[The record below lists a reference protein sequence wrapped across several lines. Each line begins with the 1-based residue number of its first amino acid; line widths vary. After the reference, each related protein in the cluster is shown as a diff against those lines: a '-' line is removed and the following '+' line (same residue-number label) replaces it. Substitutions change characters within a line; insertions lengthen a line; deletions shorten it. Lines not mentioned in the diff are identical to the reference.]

1 MFNNFPQQLF
11 DNIIKDGRWQWYLGG
26 LGNTLLMTLGATMIG
41 IIIGCLIAIC
51 KVTVSNRKLSKIGNK
66 VTFADVLWKIVDVIC
81 DIYLTIVR
89 GMPSVVLLM
98 IFVYIIF
105 QSVSI
110 SASIY
115 IAMFAFGINSGA
127 YVAEII
133 RSGIM
138 AVDKGQT
145 EAGRSLGLSSATT
158 MSKIVLPQAI
168 KNVLPALFN
177 EGIVLLKET
186 SIAGYVAIA
195 DLTYQATLIRS
206 RTFSPVPLLV
216 IAIIYIIIVTILSA
230 ILRKIERRLSRSDN
244 R

>member
-11 DNIIKDGRWQWYLGG
+11 DNIIKDGRWQWYLEG

-127 YVAEII
+127 YVAEI
-133 RSGIM
+133 
-138 AVDKGQT
+138 
-145 EAGRSLGLSSATT
+145 LSSATT

>member
-11 DNIIKDGRWQWYLGG
+11 DNIIKDGRWQWYLEG

-105 QSVSI
+105 QSVST
-110 SASIY
+110 Y
-115 IAMFAFGINSGA
+115 C
-127 YVAEII
+127 YVC
-133 RSGIM
+133 
-138 AVDKGQT
+138 
-145 EAGRSLGLSSATT
+145 LWH
-158 MSKIVLPQAI
+158 
-168 KNVLPALFN
+168 
-177 EGIVLLKET
+177 
-186 SIAGYVAIA
+186 
-195 DLTYQATLIRS
+195 
-206 RTFSPVPLLV
+206 
-216 IAIIYIIIVTILSA
+216 
-230 ILRKIERRLSRSDN
+230 
-244 R
+244 

>member
-11 DNIIKDGRWQWYLGG
+11 DNIIKDGRWQWYLEG

-89 GMPSVVLLM
+89 GMHSVVLLM

-110 SASIY
+110 SA
-115 IAMFAFGINSGA
+115 
-127 YVAEII
+127 
-133 RSGIM
+133 
-138 AVDKGQT
+138 
-145 EAGRSLGLSSATT
+145 
-158 MSKIVLPQAI
+158 
-168 KNVLPALFN
+168 
-177 EGIVLLKET
+177 
-186 SIAGYVAIA
+186 
-195 DLTYQATLIRS
+195 
-206 RTFSPVPLLV
+206 
-216 IAIIYIIIVTILSA
+216 
-230 ILRKIERRLSRSDN
+230 
-244 R
+244 